1 MATKTKNV
9 MIALIKKLEEVPVFE
24 LGDMVE
30 GKIAG
35 RSGRKLWIDIQGKA
49 LGIIPPDEISG
60 QKEDLAEGAK
70 VLSSVIEPENE
81 DGYVILSLKRAD
93 KKKALW
99 NLEKKHE
106 EEETLT
112 VEVLDAN
119 RGGLIVGE
127 ENYQGFLPVSEL
139 SREHYPRVEGGDREK
154 ILAKLNE
161 LVNKKLTVKVL
172 AFDRNEDKL
181 IFSEK
186 RAVGALDKNSL
197 DKIKID
203 QKVTAKISGVADFG
217 LFVQFDDLEGLV
229 HISEISWDRIEDIHK
244 EFNVGDEVKAKVIDV
259 DPERQRISLSIKRL
273 TEDPWQK
280 KNKKYKVGQ
289 TIEGQIS
296 RLTPFGAFLT
306 FDKDIKGL
314 IHISEI
320 SHRRVNDPAEKL
332 TLGDKAKAKIISIEP
347 EEHKIGLSIKELTT
361 KSTAKKGKPKQE
373 IKRKK
378 LKKKVVKKE
387 ETSKSPKGKK
397 KDFKKLVGAPT
408 YQKLSKA
415 GLKTLANLKG
425 KKKKDLLKIKGIG
438 EKTVEKILKL
448 RKL

>member
-1 MATKTKNV
+1 
-9 MIALIKKLEEVPVFE
+9 
-24 LGDMVE
+24 
-30 GKIAG
+30 
-35 RSGRKLWIDIQGKA
+35 
-49 LGIIPPDEISG
+49 LGIVPPDEISG

-106 EEETLT
+106 QKKTLT
-112 VEVLDAN
+112 VKVLDAN

-161 LVNKKLTVKVL
+161 LINKELTVKVL

-186 RAVGALDKNSL
+186 KAIGALDKGSL
-197 DKIKID
+197 DKIKIG
-203 QKVTAKISGVADFG
+203 QKIATKISGVADFG

-244 EFNVGDEVKAKVIDV
+244 EFKAGDEVKAKVIDI
-259 DPERQRISLSIKRL
+259 DPDRQRISLSIKRL

-280 KNKKYKVGQ
+280 KVKKYRVGQ
-289 TIEGQIS
+289 IVEGQIS
-296 RLTPFGAFLT
+296 QLTPFGAFLT
-306 FDKDIKGL
+306 FDQDVKGL
-314 IHISEI
+314 VHISEI
-320 SHRRVNDPAEKL
+320 SHQRVNDPADKL
-332 TLGDKAKAKIISIEP
+332 VLGDKTKAKIISIEP
-347 EEHKIGLSIKELTT
+347 EEHKIGLSLKELKSKSLAKKRKPEQGIKE
-361 KSTAKKGKPKQE
+361 
-373 IKRKK
+373 KK
-378 LKKKVVKKE
+378 LEKKTVQKRVGSKKVGPKKIA
-387 ETSKSPKGKK
+387 SKSSKSSKSSKEKK
-397 KDFKKLVGAPT
+397 PDLKELVTSST
-408 YQKLSKA
+408 YQKLSKG
-415 GLKTLANLKG
+415 GLKTLANLK
-425 KKKKDLLKIKGIG
+425 KQEKKDLLKIKGIG
-438 EKTVEKILKL
+438 KKTAEKILRL
-448 RKL
+448 RKS